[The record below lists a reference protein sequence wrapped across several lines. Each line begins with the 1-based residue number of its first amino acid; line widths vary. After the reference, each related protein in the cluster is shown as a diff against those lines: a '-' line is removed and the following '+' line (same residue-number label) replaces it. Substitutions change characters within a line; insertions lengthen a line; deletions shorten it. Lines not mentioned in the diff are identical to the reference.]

1 MLKKLLM
8 ADAAG
13 GNGNAK
19 PSEADVLAELGGM
32 KAALGKVNL
41 SLPDLISQHA
51 SLTADK
57 GTLTGEVAKLK
68 GDATKLVAGA
78 TMPTDLVSAANTI
91 ATLTKERDDLKAG
104 QSTLAVEVAK
114 EVAKL
119 GIVGGGKKDAAKTE
133 PGKKLTLT
141 EKVLAAKGV
150 KTLEELNAKCEAE
163 RAGTAAAE

>member
-1 MLKKLLM
+1 MLKILLM

-13 GNGNAK
+13 GNGK
-19 PSEADVLAELGGM
+19 PGEADVLAELGGM
-32 KAALGKVNL
+32 KAALTKVNL

-51 SLTADK
+51 SLTAEK
-57 GTLTGEVAKLK
+57 GTLTGEVTKLK

-78 TMPTDLVSAANTI
+78 TIPTDLVSAANTI
-91 ATLTKERDDLKAG
+91 AALTKERDDLKAG
-104 QSTLAVEVAK
+104 QSNLATEVAK

-119 GIVGGGKKDAAKTE
+119 GIVGGTKEAAKTE

-150 KTLEELNAKCEAE
+150 KTIDELNAKCEAD
-163 RAGTAAAE
+163 RSGSAAAE